1 MWPKWLRKLT
11 THSGG
16 RYRFGLS
23 GVPSSLKDFDAPSF
37 SHTIRR
43 VCGPCNNGWMADL
56 EAATEPLV
64 TEMLAGKRPVLGTAE
79 QDVLSRWM
87 YKTALVVAL
96 LNDDTEATRVD
107 ATHYHDLAHG
117 ATPTN
122 TTIWMGNMKPG
133 ELEAGSWL
141 QRIEWDD
148 RLDPDRRG
156 DGYLFI
162 VAVLSIVTIGIVM
175 GGTGDVPP
183 AFRMGPLSLESFQRI
198 WPTSTNYATVWEKTR
213 PVTRD
218 DLEQIAS
225 AWRQGGGAAPA
236 SLVPG

>member
-1 MWPKWLRKLT
+1 LT
-11 THSGG
+11 
-16 RYRFGLS
+16 
-23 GVPSSLKDFDAPSF
+23 DFQAPSF

-64 TEMLAGKRPVLGTAE
+64 TGMLAGERPVLGAAE
-79 QDVLSRWM
+79 QDTLSRWM

-107 ATHYHDLAHG
+107 PTHYYDLASG
-117 ATPTN
+117 TMPAN
-122 TTIWMGNMKPG
+122 TEIWLGNMKPG

-162 VAVLSIVTIGIVM
+162 VAVLPVVAIGIVM
-175 GGTGDVPP
+175 GGGTGDVPP
-183 AFRMGPLSLESFQRI
+183 PFRMGPLSVESFQRI
-198 WPTSTNYATVWEKTR
+198 WPTSSNYATVWAQKR
-213 PVTRD
+213 PITLD

-225 AWRQGGGAAPA
+225 AWRQGGGATPS